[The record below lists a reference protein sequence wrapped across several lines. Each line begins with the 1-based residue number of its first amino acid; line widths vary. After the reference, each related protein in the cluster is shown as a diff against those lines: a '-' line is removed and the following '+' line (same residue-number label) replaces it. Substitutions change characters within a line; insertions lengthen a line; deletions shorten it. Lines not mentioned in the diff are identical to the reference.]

1 MSRTAVAT
9 VLAAMVACT
18 PAFALQVGDAAP
30 ALHVKQWVGNTPV
43 TLESAKGKVLVVEF
57 WATWCAPCRQTIPQI
72 NALHKKYNDKDA
84 IFVGLTEEDEAT
96 AKKFMG
102 TMAMDYH
109 IGLDNGGKTNDAYM
123 KSIPGIPHA
132 FVIDREG
139 KVVWHG
145 HPLARLDRV
154 VEQLVAG
161 KFDTARAKKLSDL
174 RDKLAEVA
182 RGRDTEKILVA
193 LDEAIKAVPDDPD
206 AYRFKRAILNDQGK
220 TDEAWAALLAMA
232 AGCAKDSDVLIEVAV
247 TLATVGELDRR
258 DLPKALELAKQ
269 AVQLTEG
276 KAMGALAALAR
287 VHYELGHIAL
297 AAETVAKA
305 ATVAEGE
312 DKKRLGSQAAFYTK
326 ELERRR
332 KDPDAK

>member
-1 MSRTAVAT
+1 MSRTAVAI
-9 VLAAMVACT
+9 VLAAMLACAS
-18 PAFALQVGDAAP
+18 AFALDVGDAAP
-30 ALHVKQWVGNTPV
+30 PLTVRKWVGNTPV

-72 NALHKKYNDKDA
+72 NKLHKKYGDKEVV
-84 IFVGLTEEDEAT
+84 FVGVTEEEEAP
-96 AKKFMG
+96 ARKFME
-102 TMAMDYH
+102 TVAMDYH
-109 IGLDNGGKTNDAYM
+109 VGLDTGGKTNDAYM
-123 KSIPGIPHA
+123 KNIPGIPHA
-132 FVIDREG
+132 FVVDREG

-161 KFDTARAKKLSDL
+161 KFDMARAKKLSDL

-182 RGRDTEKILVA
+182 RGRDSEKILAA

-220 TDEAWAALLAMA
+220 TDEAWAMLLAMA

-247 TLATVGELDRR
+247 TIATVGDLDRR

-269 AVQLTEG
+269 AVELTEG

-297 AAETVAKA
+297 AAETATKA
-305 ATVAEGE
+305 AAIAEGE
-312 DKKRLGSQAAFYTK
+312 DKKALGAQAAFYRK

-332 KDPDAK
+332 KDTDAK